1 MKMADIA
8 VLGHGVVG
16 SGVLEVLLSHGDSI
30 TRRAK
35 EAIRVRYV
43 LDLREFPELPY
54 AEVFTKDFDRI
65 LQDPEVRIVVE
76 CMGGLEPAFTY
87 AKACLSNGKSFVT
100 SNKELVAAR
109 GAELLA
115 LAQKNNL
122 NFLFEASV
130 GGGIP
135 IIRPLNSSLPAGEQH
150 HRDNGN
156 CQRHHQ
162 LYSDQDDPGAHGL
175 CRRPQSGPAAG
186 LC

>member
-87 AKACLSNGKSFVT
+87 AKACLSRSW
-100 SNKELVAAR
+100 
-109 GAELLA
+109 
-115 LAQKNNL
+115 
-122 NFLFEASV
+122 
-130 GGGIP
+130 
-135 IIRPLNSSLPAGEQH
+135 
-150 HRDNGN
+150 
-156 CQRHHQ
+156 
-162 LYSDQDDPGAHGL
+162 
-175 CRRPQSGPAAG
+175 
-186 LC
+186 